1 MRSFAIWAAALVLF
15 RSLLVLTLGDAFFYG
30 EELEKATAGKAMLD
44 GLGVPHHM
52 LAYHYYE
59 GGGFVASHLKAVAF
73 WLFGE
78 SVLSNKIVA
87 LLSCLLV
94 LWAGWWAC
102 SRAFGLAAS
111 HAFCALYVFA
121 PAAVQK
127 LSMISLGIHHEA
139 CFFILLSLGL
149 AAELLERQS
158 VKEAFLLGLVLGFG
172 VYFSWVVALAG
183 ATCAVALLIRWRKG
197 LEGEAFFACLG
208 GAAVGLTPMVLMV
221 LEVGSAV
228 LDIHGTGLA
237 DAATRSTSETLREFL
252 RSIYLE
258 GALGG
263 ALAAALWPAAIL
275 LALTLGFRRIPES
288 SPKWRRSFSA
298 FALFVIIFMLAYLS
312 SAFVQ
317 GRVYHF
323 FLMLRLVPLWI
334 VGVALFAAV
343 VGRAYQDRGAAHPV
357 VWGFALVLGVGAF
370 NTVGAFGQ
378 SSLRNVS
385 SSVDFLR
392 RSRGYVYPSYFAK
405 LIPHLDDNPDSRLET
420 LLRFDES
427 SPRLL
432 REGIAA
438 ELFRRK
444 HGGGVSLFEDYAAA
458 LEVIERVDPGS
469 FESYSRGFG
478 PLLIDWLGTD
488 LRSALIQLEAAEGQ
502 SALLA
507 EALGRTGSGFRPR
520 GGEPTLAGVEGMLL
534 SDLRA
539 VEGAP
544 LDTHFARGVGW
555 RLHWILHRTVL
566 QPWRAEA
573 VFDAAPIGLSESFRA
588 GYEEARDQGFIGS
601 QL

>member
-1 MRSFAIWAAALVLF
+1 MRSFAIWAAALVLL

-44 GLGVPHHM
+44 NLGVPHHM

-59 GGGFVASHLKAVAF
+59 GGGFVASHLKAIAF

-87 LLSCLLV
+87 LISCILV

-102 SRAFGLAAS
+102 LKAFGAASS

-149 AAELLERQS
+149 TAVLLERQS

-183 ATCAVALLIRWRKG
+183 ATCAIALLFRWRKG

-208 GAAVGLTPMVLMV
+208 GAAVGLIPMLLMV
-221 LEVGSAV
+221 LRVGSSV

-252 RSIYLE
+252 RSIYIE

-263 ALAAALWPAAIL
+263 ALAATLWPTAIF
-275 LALTLGFRRIPES
+275 LALALGFRHMPES
-288 SPKWRRSFSA
+288 SPRWRRSFSA
-298 FALFVIIFMLAYLS
+298 FALFAAIFMGAYLS

-334 VGVALFAAV
+334 VGVALLSAV
-343 VGRAYQDRGAAHPV
+343 VGRAYQDRGAAHPA
-357 VWGFALVLGVGAF
+357 VWAFALVLGVGAF
-370 NTVGAFGQ
+370 NTVGALGQ
-378 SSLRNVS
+378 TPLRDVPANAG
-385 SSVDFLR
+385 LLC

-420 LLRFDES
+420 LLRFNES

-444 HGGGVSLFEDYAAA
+444 HGGSVSLFEDYEAA
-458 LEVIERVDPGS
+458 LAVIERVDPGS
-469 FESYSRGFG
+469 FESYARGLG
-478 PLLIDWLGTD
+478 PLLVDWLGVD
-488 LRSALIQLEAAEGQ
+488 LRSALIQIEAAEEER
-502 SALLA
+502 ALLA
-507 EALGRTGSGFRPR
+507 EALGRTGSGFRPK
-520 GGEPTLAGVEGMLL
+520 GGEPTLAGVEAMLI
-534 SDLRA
+534 SDLA
-539 VEGAP
+539 TVEGAP
-544 LDTHFARGVGW
+544 LDSHFARGVGW

-566 QPWRAEA
+566 QPWRADD
-573 VFDAAPIGLSESFRA
+573 VFAAAPVALRESFRA
-588 GYEEARDQGFIGS
+588 GYEEARSQGFIGS
-601 QL
+601 KL